1 MRCQSFQG
9 GLMNREIIQGGMGIY
24 VSNPHLAK
32 MTSTAGALGT
42 VSGTGFE
49 RILPHLLQLGD
60 IGGHYRRALAHFP
73 FPEVS
78 ERLLAKYFVEGGKP
92 LDQDF
97 RRVPAFSMTPS
108 RELIE
113 FTVAASFCAVWLS
126 KEGHDGPIS
135 VNYLEKLQIPHIFHL
150 TGAMLAGVDYV
161 TMGAGITLQIPGVL
175 DAVTQGGVLNYRVSV
190 EGGNSP
196 TQTISFNPREFFGEN
211 FPRELKRPGFLPI
224 VSTDALAGLMVHKL
238 PAGSVQGFVVE
249 LPTAGGH
256 NAPPRGREKVF
267 DDKGQPVYGERDEV
281 NFEKLKNLGIPFW
294 IGGSFASPEGI
305 AKARSLG
312 AVGIQAGSIFALSE
326 DSGLDPHYRREMR
339 RLGYRGEL
347 IIHTDPT
354 ASPTNYPFKVPQL
367 AGTQSDPVIYEA
379 RKRICDRSALT
390 VPYALPNG
398 KVGLRCSSEPVAD
411 YVRKGGKIED
421 TVGRRCLCNVL
432 FSAVGIGNPNEPP
445 MFTLGDDASFLSH
458 LMKDEDDS
466 YTAVDAIRYLLS
478 QK

>member
-1 MRCQSFQG
+1 M
-9 GLMNREIIQGGMGIY
+9 
-24 VSNPHLAK
+24 A
-32 MTSTAGALGT
+32 TT
-42 VSGTGFE
+42 
-49 RILPHLLQLGD
+49 D
-60 IGGHYRRALAHFP
+60 
-73 FPEVS
+73 
-78 ERLLAKYFVEGGKP
+78 ERLLI
-92 LDQDF
+92 F
-97 RRVPAFSMTPS
+97 RFRKFRNGSWPS
-108 RELIE
+108 I
-113 FTVAASFCAVWLS
+113 S

-305 AKARSLG
+305 AKARSL
-312 AVGIQAGSIFALSE
+312 
-326 DSGLDPHYRREMR
+326 
-339 RLGYRGEL
+339 
-347 IIHTDPT
+347 
-354 ASPTNYPFKVPQL
+354 
-367 AGTQSDPVIYEA
+367 
-379 RKRICDRSALT
+379 
-390 VPYALPNG
+390 
-398 KVGLRCSSEPVAD
+398 
-411 YVRKGGKIED
+411 
-421 TVGRRCLCNVL
+421 
-432 FSAVGIGNPNEPP
+432 
-445 MFTLGDDASFLSH
+445 
-458 LMKDEDDS
+458 
-466 YTAVDAIRYLLS
+466 
-478 QK
+478 